1 MKYEHFRDEK
11 GVEWVRRVVTPADRM
26 RWAGVPSRFWSV
38 ALEPKDTQALAIV
51 RTLLLRQGTDGAPVL
66 LVLSG
71 VTGCGKSTAA
81 ASALTRTAGLW
92 VHAPDLAKPDF
103 SDADEYG
110 VRRETLD
117 ERMRA
122 AGLLVL
128 DDVGIEHSPGGY
140 AASRITDVLE
150 HREANHRP
158 SIVTT
163 NLTAEEFK
171 AKYGQRIASRLNGD
185 ALGWQQ
191 VGGVDLRVNPFP
203 EKPNG
208 VKPHWSETDE

>member
-1 MKYEHFRDEK
+1 M
-11 GVEWVRRVVTPADRM
+11 
-26 RWAGVPSRFWSV
+26 
-38 ALEPKDTQALAIV
+38 
-51 RTLLLRQGTDGAPVL
+51 
-66 LVLSG
+66 
-71 VTGCGKSTAA
+71 GCGKSTACA
-81 ASALTRTAGLW
+81 HALSKQAGLW

-103 SDADEYG
+103 TDPDEYG
-110 VRRETLD
+110 VRKTTLD

-150 HREANHRP
+150 HREANRRP

-163 NLTAEEFK
+163 NLTGEEFK

-185 ALGWQQ
+185 PVGWQHIS
-191 VGGVDLRVNPFP
+191 GEDLRVTHWQDKA
-203 EKPNG
+203 EKA
-208 VKPHWSETDE
+208 DE